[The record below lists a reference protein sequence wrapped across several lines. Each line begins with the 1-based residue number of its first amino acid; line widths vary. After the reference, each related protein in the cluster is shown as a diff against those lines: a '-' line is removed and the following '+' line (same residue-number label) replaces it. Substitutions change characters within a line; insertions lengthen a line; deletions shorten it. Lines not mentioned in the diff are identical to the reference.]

1 MICPTCG
8 HDNVPGSEQCTN
20 CLHDLT
26 QLDRPVAQDRVERS
40 LMEDPVSV
48 LKPGRAVTLPPTATV
63 AEAIQTMLARNIGA
77 LLIVADSGK
86 LLGIFSERD
95 LLTKVAGTEPDYAA
109 KPVRA
114 YMTPNPETVKPTDS
128 LGFALHKMDVGGYR
142 HLPVIKDGQVLG
154 MISVRNMLRHITQ
167 LCKDR

>member
-48 LKPGRAVTLPPTATV
+48 LSPGRAVTLPSTATV

-77 LLIVADSGK
+77 LLIVSDQGK

-95 LLTKVAGTEPDYAA
+95 LLTKVAGSESDYAA
-109 KPVRA
+109 KPVSR
-114 YMTPNPETVKPTDS
+114 YMTPNPETVRETDS

-142 HLPVIKDGQVLG
+142 HLPVIKDGQPLG
-154 MISVRNMLRHITQ
+154 MISVRGMLRHITQ